1 MAEEEFGFDHPIGG
15 FTIPCS
21 EENFVYVTSKMSR

>member
-1 MAEEEFGFDHPIGG
+1 MAEEECG